1 VAGKKVRMSLAF
13 DRDFV
18 PRHGEAVEITPGVR
32 RMTAANEGPF
42 TFRGTNTFL
51 IGRATL
57 AVLDPGPDDPPHI
70 DALMR
75 EIGGATVSH
84 ILLSHSHRDHSDGVA
99 LLKDRTGAPVF
110 AALKTPQADDET
122 GQRLDAS
129 ANLGVTPDRALR
141 DGDQIESSDY
151 RLEAIATPGHAS
163 DHLAFALAGTDILF
177 SGDHVMGWQTTIV
190 APPDGSMRDY
200 MASLDRLLARPE
212 RTYLPAH
219 GGAIPNGPAHVRGL
233 KAHRLMREA
242 AILEA
247 LRKGD
252 RTIPEIVARVYGGL
266 DPALAGAAAL
276 STLAHLEHLI
286 ARGAAESDV
295 PPTLDARYG
304 LSDTAPAVSVPGSG

>member
-1 VAGKKVRMSLAF
+1 MALTF
-13 DRDFV
+13 DRDFN
-18 PRHGEAVEITPGVR
+18 PRHGEAVEVAPGIR
-32 RMTAANEGPF
+32 RVTAANEGPF

-51 IGRATL
+51 IGRTAV
-57 AVLDPGPDDPPHI
+57 AVLDPGPEDPSHV

-75 EIGGATVSH
+75 AIGGAKVAH

-99 LLKDRTGAPVF
+99 FLKEHTGAPVF
-110 AALKTPQADDET
+110 AALRTPRAHDEG
-122 GQRLDAS
+122 GQRLDAG
-129 ANLGVTPDRALR
+129 ANLGLTPDHELC

-163 DHLAFALAGTDILF
+163 DHITFAFAGTDILF
-177 SGDHVMGWQTTIV
+177 SGDHVMGWSTTIV
-190 APPDGSMRDY
+190 APPDGSMHDY

-212 RTYLPAH
+212 RTYLAAH
-219 GGAIPNGPAHVRGL
+219 GGPIPDGPAYVRAL

-266 DPALAGAAAL
+266 DSALTGAAVL

-286 ARGAAESDV
+286 ARGAAEADG
-295 PPTLDARYG
+295 PPTRDGRYR
-304 LSDTAPAVSVPGSG
+304 LSDTAPAASAPGSG